1 MNILIVDDEP
11 LIHISI
17 ERLIQDSSGEEQI
30 FHAYNGREMLA
41 NMEEQEIHL
50 VFVDI
55 KMPGISGL
63 EAIKKARERW
73 PYVRYYIMT
82 GFDEF
87 EYAKQAVKLKVDDF
101 LMKPLD
107 GKTIREIL
115 TAVRL
120 QCYLKEEHRKN
131 MFRNWLES
139 TLNGRKG
146 YLGECS
152 GYYATMMVVNIDRP
166 KTEGDPDGFLADLF
180 REYSSRMVSVF
191 TEEGLVLL
199 AFGEKAQS
207 LLEIQRRMAAFGYP
221 EGITCTGT
229 SVTKDYE
236 ALKMELGELFEY
248 SCLRAVLG
256 TGRFYYLRPLK
267 DAGEERLDL
276 CRRCVGCQ
284 KEYQKKNYT
293 AFLNESQQLIRL
305 LCTSQELKSARVS
318 LRDFIFLSTGIRI
331 REDADEEDLKYA
343 FEQGA
348 GRLVEAPKA
357 DERIEPIIQFIKEH
371 YREDL
376 SASDLSR
383 RFGLSAGYISSLLKQ
398 TLGLRYS
405 DYVTS
410 LRLNRAKELLAGTG
424 MPVKEIMADCGYYSQ
439 SYFTRLFLERE
450 GCTPMEYR
458 KMRREKPHS

>member
-50 VFVDI
+50 AFVDI

-63 EAIKKARERW
+63 EAIKKAKGRW
-73 PYVRYYIMT
+73 PSVRYYIMT

-120 QCYLKEEHRKN
+120 QCFLKEEHRKN

-139 TLNGRKG
+139 TLNGREG

-152 GYYATMMVVNIDRP
+152 GYYATLMVVNIDRP
-166 KTEGDPDGFLADLF
+166 EPEGDPDGFLADLF

-191 TEEGLVLL
+191 TEGGLVLL
-199 AFGEKAQS
+199 AFGEKAQG
-207 LLEIQRRMAAFGYP
+207 LLEIQRKMGDFGYP
-221 EGITCTGT
+221 KGVTCIGT
-229 SVTKDYE
+229 SVTKDYDT
-236 ALKMELGELFEY
+236 LKMELKELFEY
-248 SCLRAVLG
+248 SCLRVVFG

-267 DAGEERLDL
+267 DAGQERLDL
-276 CRRCVGCQ
+276 CRCCVRCQ
-284 KEYQKKNYT
+284 REYQKKNYS
-293 AFLNESQQLIRL
+293 AFLNEGQQLIRL
-305 LCTSQELKSARVS
+305 LCAGRERKSGAAALS
-318 LRDFIFLSTGIRI
+318 EFIFLSTGIRLG
-331 REDADEEDLKYA
+331 EEMDEESLKYSL
-343 FEQGA
+343 EQGA
-348 GRLVEAPKA
+348 ARLVEASKA
-357 DERIEPIIQFIKEH
+357 DERIEPIIQFIREH

-383 RFGLSAGYISSLLKQ
+383 RFGLSSGYISSLLKQ
-398 TLGLRYS
+398 ALGVRYS

-410 LRLNRAKELLAGTG
+410 LRLNHAKELLTGTR
-424 MPVKEIMADCGYYSQ
+424 MSVKEIMADCGYYSQ

-450 GCTPMEYR
+450 GCTPVEYR
-458 KMRREKPHS
+458 KTRQEKGI